1 MTTSGDTLFPSQLTK
16 IDELTRGDH
25 TFLEAGD
32 ECLFFG
38 DYSARKGFSH
48 SATNQLILNFK
59 KPARYRGTA
68 SWHYKTQ
75 AINAAANAFTQ
86 NLGAALSQL
95 TLVPV
100 PPSKLKIDPEYD
112 DRVMDMLRAI
122 RAPVG
127 VSPDVRELVQQTQP
141 MTAAHESASRPPP
154 DEWERVYAIDDAL
167 AQREP
172 TWIGI
177 IDDLLVT
184 GCRFRAMSNVLKRRF
199 PAVRITGLFL
209 ARRVPEA
216 TDFSEFFTAIDE

>member
-1 MTTSGDTLFPSQLTK
+1 MTTSGDTSFPSRLTK

-38 DYSARKGFSH
+38 DYSARKGFSY

-59 KPARYRGTA
+59 KPVRFRGTA
-68 SWHYKTQ
+68 SWRYKAL

-100 PPSKLKIDPEYD
+100 PPSKLKTDPEYD

-122 RAPVG
+122 RAPAG
-127 VSPDVRELVQQTQP
+127 VIPDVRELIRQTHP
-141 MTAAHESASRPPP
+141 MAAAHESAS
-154 DEWERVYAIDDAL
+154 
-167 AQREP
+167 
-172 TWIGI
+172 
-177 IDDLLVT
+177 
-184 GCRFRAMSNVLKRRF
+184 
-199 PAVRITGLFL
+199 
-209 ARRVPEA
+209 
-216 TDFSEFFTAIDE
+216 